1 MKTQKQI
8 VKELI
13 TLQLDCLD
21 KMDKFEEV
29 GITLDFFGNFELL
42 EKALDLVGFPPDNT
56 FQYDL
61 AAMNGEIS
69 EDKKIELGKLFC
81 RDYLYDNSLFSG
93 DAHIFA
99 TVDEYVDWLYLEVR
113 RVYANEKLMVGAG
126 HFKGISM
133 N

>member
-1 MKTQKQI
+1 MKTHKQI

-13 TLQLDCLD
+13 SLQLDCLE

-29 GITLDFFGNFELL
+29 GITLDFFGNLDLL

-56 FQYDL
+56 FEFEL
-61 AAMNGEIS
+61 AVLKGEIPK
-69 EDKKIELGKLFC
+69 EKQAEFDNLFC

-93 DAHIFA
+93 DAYEFKTI
-99 TVDEYVDWLYLEVR
+99 DEYVDWLYQEVR
-113 RVYANEKLMVGAG
+113 RIHADKTPMIDSQ
-126 HFKGISM
+126 HFSDLSL